1 MIGAAA
7 DLFAWTGMLASA
19 SISTPQVVRLVRRNS
34 SVGVNRLTWGL
45 SLCCFGCWS
54 TYGALRPLYFQV
66 PGNAISMVATLLLLG
81 ILARTDRTGL
91 APVIGTVLLAGGAG
105 LFLFRYFAAPG
116 IGWLAFCLAA
126 SMRLPQLTTTIQ
138 TRQLG
143 GVSRLTW
150 MLSAVACAA
159 WSGYGIILHDWPVLA
174 SSIWGFA
181 TSATILL
188 LTMLRYSEP
197 RLSRK
202 FALTET

>member
-1 MIGAAA
+1 VLSG
-7 DLFAWTGMLASA
+7 LQLN
-19 SISTPQVVRLVRRNS
+19 VVPRH
-34 SVGVNRLTWGL
+34 
-45 SLCCFGCWS
+45 
-54 TYGALRPLYFQV
+54 
-66 PGNAISMVATLLLLG
+66 ATLVTPFSTSSALH
-81 ILARTDRTGL
+81 IDDA
-91 APVIGTVLLAGGAG
+91 
-105 LFLFRYFAAPG
+105 
-116 IGWLAFCLAA
+116 
-126 SMRLPQLTTTIQ
+126 
-138 TRQLG
+138 QLG

-197 RLSRK
+197 RLSPK